1 MLTTS
6 HARREPSDPRARLN
20 GGFTMVEV
28 LVTLVILLLGLLGVF
43 GLQVKASKVELESYQ
58 RAQAI
63 SLVRDM
69 ADKLIESRGQIT
81 GYLTDDVSSTTGNLY
96 VGVMASGS
104 TDPCPTPLVT
114 PTAAKT
120 ELCKWGQL
128 LRGSAAKEG
137 TTEVGAMIGA
147 RGCLIRV
154 NPPQLG
160 AVADIFVVVV
170 WQGLAAGNDP
180 PDDALTGKNHC
191 ANSVDFGTGLRRG
204 IALRVLVP
212 DLKKDT

>member
-1 MLTTS
+1 MGS
-6 HARREPSDPRARLN
+6 HER
-20 GGFTMVEV
+20 GFTMVEV

-43 GLQVKASKVELESYQ
+43 GLQVKASKVEMESYQ

-69 ADKLIESRGQIT
+69 ADKLAESRGQIT
-81 GYLTDDVSSTTGNLY
+81 DYLTDDVSSTSGNLY

-104 TDPCPTPLVT
+104 TDPCLVT
-114 PTAAKT
+114 STAAKT
-120 ELCKWGQL
+120 ELCRWGQL
-128 LRGSAAKEG
+128 LKGSAAQEG
-137 TTEVGAMIGA
+137 TTAVGAMIGA

-170 WQGLAAGNDP
+170 WQGLAASNDP
-180 PDDALTGKNHC
+180 LPDALTGQRNC
-191 ANSVDFGTGLRRG
+191 ANGVNFGTGLRRG
-204 IALRVLVP
+204 IALRVLIP
-212 DLKKDT
+212 DLKKDI